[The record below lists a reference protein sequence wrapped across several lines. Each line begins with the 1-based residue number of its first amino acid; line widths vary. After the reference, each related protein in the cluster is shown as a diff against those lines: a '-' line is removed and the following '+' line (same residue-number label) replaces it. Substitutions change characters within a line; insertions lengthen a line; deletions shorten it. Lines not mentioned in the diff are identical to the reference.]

1 MTRREFLDGLREALE
16 GEVSERI
23 IVENLNYYNGY
34 IREEIAKGASEQDV
48 LQMLGDP
55 RLIAQTIID
64 TNGGEGDYS
73 TEDTDTA
80 YDNERYESSWHPMEE
95 TKENDDSGSTF
106 WFHTS
111 TPIKWYHK
119 VLAVL
124 IPIVLI
130 MIIITIAIG
139 FLQLVMYLAK
149 PLLIIFICI
158 YLYRMLR
165 R

>member
-23 IVENLNYYNGY
+23 IAENLNYYNGY
-34 IREEIAKGASEQDV
+34 IREEIAKGTSEQEV

-73 TEDTDTA
+73 TDEDTTS
-80 YDNERYESSWHPMEE
+80 YSNGGYETSWQPDEKREEEHSSGR
-95 TKENDDSGSTF
+95 NF

-119 VLAVL
+119 VLAVVF
-124 IPIVLI
+124 PILF
-130 MIIITIAIG
+130 IIVVVAIAIG
-139 FLQLVMYLAK
+139 FLQLVAYLAV
-149 PLLIIFICI
+149 PLLIVFICM
-158 YLYRMLR
+158 YLYRRLMR
-165 R
+165 

>member
-1 MTRREFLDGLREALE
+1 
-16 GEVSERI
+16 
-23 IVENLNYYNGY
+23 
-34 IREEIAKGASEQDV
+34 
-48 LQMLGDP
+48 MLGDP
-55 RLIAQTIID
+55 RIIAQTIID

-124 IPIVLI
+124 IPICFDYDYHYNCDWIFAASYVSCRT
-130 MIIITIAIG
+130 ITN
-139 FLQLVMYLAK
+139 Y
-149 PLLIIFICI
+149 I
-158 YLYRMLR
+158 YLYIFISNIEKIIQK
-165 R
+165 

>member
-1 MTRREFLDGLREALE
+1 MTRREFLDGLRKALE
-16 GEVSERI
+16 GEVSEQI
-23 IVENLNYYNGY
+23 IAENLNYYNGY

-73 TEDTDTA
+73 TEDA
-80 YDNERYESSWHPMEE
+80 SYNNESYENAWHPMEE
-95 TKENDDSGSTF
+95 TGENDDSGNTF

-130 MIIITIAIG
+130 IILITIAVG
-139 FLQLVMYLAK
+139 FLQLVMYFAI
-149 PLLIIFICI
+149 PLLIVFICI

>member
-16 GEVSERI
+16 GEVSGKI
-23 IVENLNYYNGY
+23 IAENLDYYNGY
-34 IREEIAKGASEQDV
+34 IREEVAKGTSEQEV

-73 TEDTDTA
+73 TDESTTS
-80 YDNERYESSWHPMEE
+80 YDNRGYEPSWQAEKDQEQEE
-95 TKENDDSGSTF
+95 PAGKSF

-111 TPIKWYHK
+111 SPIKWYHK

-124 IPIVLI
+124 ILI
-130 MIIITIAIG
+130 
-139 FLQLVMYLAK
+139 
-149 PLLIIFICI
+149 LLIIFILTHAIRFLQLVAYLAVPLLIVLICV
-158 YLYRMLR
+158 YLYRRFMR
-165 R
+165 